1 MTKVNVGDKVRS
13 YDFEGNESCY
23 IEGIVTE
30 IVTIHGL
37 QRYKIYTTKLVWNG
51 EEETKFEQFYYPVI
65 NGTEGL
71 FGTTDGVKK
80 IA

>member
-1 MTKVNVGDKVRS
+1 MGKINVGDKVRS
-13 YDFEGNESCY
+13 YDFEGDNSSY

-30 IVTIHGL
+30 IITIHGL
-37 QRYKIYTTKLVWNG
+37 QRYKIYTTKLVWRNQ
-51 EEETKFEQFYYPVI
+51 EKSNFEDYYYPVV